1 MPSLL
6 PDSEEIDAL
15 QLAAITSVRGEGL
28 DPKRWQQPPLRAP
41 HHSASAA
48 PLVG

>member
-1 MPSLL
+1 M
-6 PDSEEIDAL
+6 
-15 QLAAITSVRGEGL
+15 AAITSVSGEGL